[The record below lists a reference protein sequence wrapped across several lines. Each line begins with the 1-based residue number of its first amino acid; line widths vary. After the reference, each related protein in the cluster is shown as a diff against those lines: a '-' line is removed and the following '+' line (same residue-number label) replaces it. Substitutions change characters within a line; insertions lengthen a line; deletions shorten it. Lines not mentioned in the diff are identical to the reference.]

1 MTNDGMAVE
10 VDVNEVSSLL
20 GGVGKDFR
28 LIDCREADEWD
39 IGHIEGAEL
48 MPLSHFVEEAE
59 MKLGDKSQH
68 LIIYCHHG
76 MRSLR
81 AATWLR
87 QQGFEKTQ
95 SMAGGIAA
103 WSDYVDPEMPRY

>member
-1 MTNDGMAVE
+1 MAELPVE
-10 VDVNEVSSLL
+10 ISVTDTQELL
-20 GGVGKDFR
+20 RAGDEAVR
-28 LIDCREADEWD
+28 LIDCREQDEWD
-39 IGHIEGAEL
+39 ICHIDGAEL
-48 MPLSHFVEEAE
+48 MPLTRFGEEADA
-59 MKLGDKSQH
+59 KLQDTSQR

-81 AATWLR
+81 AASWLR
-87 QQGFEKTQ
+87 QKGFAQTQ

>member
-1 MTNDGMAVE
+1 MPELPVEISVNDAHELLQAGDDAV
-10 VDVNEVSSLL
+10 
-20 GGVGKDFR
+20 R
-28 LIDCREADEWD
+28 LIDCREEDEWD
-39 IGHIEGAEL
+39 ICHIGGAEL
-48 MPLSHFVEEAE
+48 MPLTRFGEEATT
-59 MKLGDKSQH
+59 KLQDKTQR

-81 AATWLR
+81 AAGWLR
-87 QQGFEKTQ
+87 QTGFDNVQ

>member
-1 MTNDGMAVE
+1 MAELPVE
-10 VDVNEVSSLL
+10 ISVTDTQELL
-20 GGVGKDFR
+20 RAGDEAVR
-28 LIDCREADEWD
+28 LIDCREQDEWD
-39 IGHIEGAEL
+39 ICHIDGAEL
-48 MPLSHFVEEAE
+48 MPLTRFGEEADA
-59 MKLGDKSQH
+59 KLQDTSQR

-81 AATWLR
+81 AASWLR
-87 QQGFEKTQ
+87 QKGFTQTQ

>member
-1 MTNDGMAVE
+1 MAELPVE
-10 VDVNEVSSLL
+10 ISVTDTHELL
-20 GGVGKDFR
+20 TAGDDAVR
-28 LIDCREADEWD
+28 LIDCREQDEWD
-39 IGHIEGAEL
+39 ICHIDGAEL
-48 MPLSHFVEEAE
+48 MPLTRFGEEAE
-59 MKLGDKSQH
+59 AKLQDATQR

-81 AATWLR
+81 AASWLR
-87 QQGFEKTQ
+87 QKGFDKVQ

>member
-1 MTNDGMAVE
+1 M
-10 VDVNEVSSLL
+10 SLPL
-20 GGVGKDFR
+20 EISVQETSELLSAAGGKSVR
-28 LIDCREADEWD
+28 LIDCREPDEWD
-39 IGHIEGAEL
+39 ICHIAGAEL
-48 MPLSHFVEEAE
+48 MPLTRFGEEADA
-59 MKLGDKSQH
+59 KLHDPGER

-81 AATWLR
+81 AASWLR
-87 QQGFEKTQ
+87 QKGFDNAQ